1 MTKSLQRD
9 GKMKEVVKCVA
20 IICAGVATC
29 MAIMADPALAMIC
42 LPVFG
47 VIAVLVSR

>member
-1 MTKSLQRD
+1 
-9 GKMKEVVKCVA
+9 MKEAVKCIA

-29 MAIMADPALAMIC
+29 IAIATDPTLAMIC
-42 LPVFG
+42 LPMYG

>member
-1 MTKSLQRD
+1 MSQ
-9 GKMKEVVKCVA
+9 VVKCIA

-29 MAIMADPALAMIC
+29 IAIATDPALAMFC
-42 LPVFG
+42 LPAYG

>member
-1 MTKSLQRD
+1 MSQ
-9 GKMKEVVKCVA
+9 VVKCIA

-29 MAIMADPALAMIC
+29 MAIATDPALAMIC
-42 LPVFG
+42 LPIYG

>member
-1 MTKSLQRD
+1 
-9 GKMKEVVKCVA
+9 MKEVVKCIAVIA
-20 IICAGVATC
+20 AGVATC
-29 MAIMADPALAMIC
+29 MAISADAALAMIT